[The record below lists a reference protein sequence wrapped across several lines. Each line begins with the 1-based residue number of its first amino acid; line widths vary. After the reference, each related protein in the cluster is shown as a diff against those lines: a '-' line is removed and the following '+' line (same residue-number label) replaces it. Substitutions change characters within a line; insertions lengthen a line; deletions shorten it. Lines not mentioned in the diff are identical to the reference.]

1 MSDVQYYMNQRTIS
15 ALVADQLVKRI
26 KVLGIVTSVLPDET
40 IGRLAVDVV
49 GDLKDKIV
57 QDVRRQ
63 LNG

>member
-63 LNG
+63 LNA